1 MSGEIKEE
9 IKREYERI
17 KDKLPYEDFLEKMDE
32 RKKEYADVSFMN
44 DLDIARTITGEY
56 INETNQSITEKN
68 ESKKIVELTAGED
81 NVSVSGRIMHIS
93 NIKRFTSRKG
103 KGGKRAKMV
112 IADESGQIGV
122 AMWTNNIKSLKDIKE
137 NDIIKLNHVEVK
149 QGFGAEDTNEIQ
161 MGWDSTI
168 EKLPESD
175 EFKAFPDYDDSVTNI
190 EDIKADMQVNVIA
203 RIIRI
208 PRIRTFNRQN
218 GKEGQVASLEIQDKT
233 GKIQYTLWNSDT
245 DLINDLKLKEGD
257 SVKILAAVARSR
269 NEELSLSHSNIG
281 NMVKGEFD
289 VPDYS
294 ENIIKLGD
302 AHEMKD
308 VTIIGV
314 VSRNYDKITFKRNDG
329 SEGQV
334 KSIEIQDET
343 GSIRVTLWNDDA
355 DETKLKIKQ
364 KDIIKIIGG
373 NIEFDTYSSTN
384 YRVNT
389 NWNTK
394 IIINPEIDDKL
405 KKTLEERVK
414 YIKPVKVTELNE
426 REDEGEDVDI
436 IGRIVSVYDLNEFQ
450 RDDGTTGNVRTVEI
464 GDGTGVVRT
473 SFWDEKAEMS
483 LNEGDAV
490 KLENARTRFGNANME
505 LSVGKTSR
513 VLKPDADELL
523 NLPALSE
530 IEDLMY
536 TTKKID
542 ELAEGDSNVNVVGR
556 IINLY
561 DPNQFQRSDGT
572 PGLVRTAEIADSTG
586 VIRAS
591 LWDEKAKMPL
601 NVGEAV
607 KINNPRVNFRNNK
620 VELSVGRNTL
630 VTKAK
635 EDEIKDLPSADEIED
650 MIYTSKK
657 IDDVEEEDRNIRVKG
672 EVVEAYGNNILYEMC
687 PNCNKRVTLSSD
699 NVYVCDICGEEI
711 EEPNYLMIISC
722 VIEDDTGTMRA
733 TFFRKSAE
741 ELIKMTTTQVRDI
754 IQKTGDEGSLEDKV
768 GELVGQEITVIADA
782 SFDEY
787 NEEIR
792 LNVKKVEAIKL

>member
-9 IKREYERI
+9 INREYEKI
-17 KDKLPYEDFLEKMDE
+17 KDKLPYEDFLKKMDE

-56 INETNQSITEKN
+56 ISEANQPLSEKN
-68 ESKKIVELTAGED
+68 ESKKIAELTAGEE
-81 NVSVSGRIMHIS
+81 NVSITGRIMHIS
-93 NIKRFTSRKG
+93 NVKRFTSRKG

-122 AMWTNNIKSLKDIKE
+122 AMWTNNIKSLKNIEE
-137 NDIIKLNHVEVK
+137 NDVIKLNHVDVK
-149 QGFGAEDTNEIQ
+149 QSFGAEDTNEIQ
-161 MGWDSTI
+161 MGWDSTV

-175 EFKAFPDYDDSVTNI
+175 DFKAFPKYDDSVTNI

-245 DLINDLKLKEGD
+245 DLIKDLKLKEGD
-257 SVKILAAVARSR
+257 SVKILAAFARSR
-269 NEELSLSHSNIG
+269 NGELSLSHSNIG

-289 VPDYS
+289 VPDYT
-294 ENIIKLGD
+294 ENVVKLGD
-302 AHEMKD
+302 AHEMRD

-314 VSRNYDKITFKRNDG
+314 VSHNYDKITFQRKDG

-355 DETKLKIKQ
+355 DETKLKINQ

-373 NIEFDTYSSTN
+373 NIEFDEYSSTG

-394 IIINPEIDDKL
+394 IIINPEIDPKL
-405 KKTLEERVK
+405 RKNLEKLVE
-414 YIKPVKVTELNE
+414 YIKPVKVADLND
-426 REDEGEDVDI
+426 RDDEGEDVDL
-436 IGRIVSVYDLNEFQ
+436 IGRIVSIYDLNEFQ
-450 RDDGTTGNVRTVEI
+450 RNDGTTGNVRTIEI
-464 GDGTGVVRT
+464 GDDTGVIRT
-473 SFWDEKAEMS
+473 SFWDEKAEMP
-483 LNEGDAV
+483 LKEGDAV
-490 KLENARTRFGNANME
+490 KLENARTRFGNYNME

-513 VLKPDADELL
+513 VLKPEADELL
-523 NLPALSE
+523 DIPTLTE
-530 IEDLMY
+530 IEDMLY
-536 TTKKID
+536 TTKRID
-542 ELAEGDSNVNVVGR
+542 QLAEGDSNVNLVGR
-556 IINLY
+556 VINLY

-572 PGLVRTAEIADSTG
+572 PGMVRTAELADSTG

-591 LWDEKAKMPL
+591 LWDEKAEMPL
-601 NVGEAV
+601 SVGEAV
-607 KINNPRVNFRNNK
+607 KINNPRVNFRNDRI
-620 VELSVGRNTL
+620 ELSVGRNTL
-630 VTKAK
+630 VTKVN
-635 EDEIKDLPSADEIED
+635 EDEAKDLPSVDEIED
-650 MIYTSKK
+650 MIYKSKN
-657 IDDVEEEDRNIRVKG
+657 IGDIEEEDRNIRVKG
-672 EVVEAYGNNILYEMC
+672 EIVEAYGNNILFEMC

-699 NVYVCDICGEEI
+699 NVYVCDMCGEEI

-722 VIEDDTGTMRA
+722 VIEDETGTMRA

-741 ELIKMTTTQVRDI
+741 DLIKMTTAQVRDI
-754 IQKTGDEGSLEDKV
+754 IQKTGDEGSLEGKV
-768 GELVGQEITVIADA
+768 DDLVGHEITVIADA
-782 SFDEY
+782 NFNDY
-787 NEEIR
+787 DEEIR
-792 LNVKKVEAIKL
+792 LNVKKVEALKL

>member
-56 INETNQSITEKN
+56 INETNQPITEKN

-190 EDIKADMQVNVIA
+190 KDIKADMQVNVIA

-414 YIKPVKVTELNE
+414 YIKPVKET
-426 REDEGEDVDI
+426 
-436 IGRIVSVYDLNEFQ
+436 DLN
-450 RDDGTTGNVRTVEI
+450 
-464 GDGTGVVRT
+464 
-473 SFWDEKAEMS
+473 
-483 LNEGDAV
+483 
-490 KLENARTRFGNANME
+490 
-505 LSVGKTSR
+505 
-513 VLKPDADELL
+513 
-523 NLPALSE
+523 
-530 IEDLMY
+530 
-536 TTKKID
+536 
-542 ELAEGDSNVNVVGR
+542 
-556 IINLY
+556 
-561 DPNQFQRSDGT
+561 
-572 PGLVRTAEIADSTG
+572 
-586 VIRAS
+586 
-591 LWDEKAKMPL
+591 
-601 NVGEAV
+601 
-607 KINNPRVNFRNNK
+607 
-620 VELSVGRNTL
+620 
-630 VTKAK
+630 
-635 EDEIKDLPSADEIED
+635 
-650 MIYTSKK
+650 
-657 IDDVEEEDRNIRVKG
+657 
-672 EVVEAYGNNILYEMC
+672 
-687 PNCNKRVTLSSD
+687 
-699 NVYVCDICGEEI
+699 
-711 EEPNYLMIISC
+711 
-722 VIEDDTGTMRA
+722 
-733 TFFRKSAE
+733 
-741 ELIKMTTTQVRDI
+741 
-754 IQKTGDEGSLEDKV
+754 
-768 GELVGQEITVIADA
+768 
-782 SFDEY
+782 
-787 NEEIR
+787 
-792 LNVKKVEAIKL
+792 